1 MATHPG
7 VTAVIPTYN
16 RADFVREAID
26 SVLAQDWPSLEVVV
40 VDNGSTDET
49 PELLAR
55 YSEREGA
62 RVQGIRLDPNAGPSA
77 ARNVGI
83 RAASYELI
91 ALLDS
96 DNRWAPGKLRRQM
109 QLFESDR
116 APDLTFT
123 GYRAFGEGAAGTIV
137 LDNWKGSQED
147 ALEQLLAGCCIN
159 TSTVIAKRE
168 ALMDAGLFDPRMDGA
183 EDYEFWLRFAASG
196 FRIGYI
202 AEALAEYRV
211 HGQALSADLNFA
223 SENIDRVFRTVF
235 QSGDLPE
242 PFQSKRRFYLARCYL
257 NSSIRYLEAGDGG
270 AASAAIARAARTR
283 PASVR
288 PGWFRIWGR
297 ALRMARR
304 RSNGREAA
312 RGVA

>member
-7 VTAVIPTYN
+7 VSAVIPTYN
-16 RADFVREAID
+16 RADLVREAID

-49 PELLAR
+49 PELLAS

-62 RVQGIRLDPNAGPSA
+62 RVRGIRLDSNAGPSA

-83 RAASYELI
+83 RGAKYELV

-116 APDLTFT
+116 APELTFT
-123 GYRAFGEGAAGTIV
+123 GYTVFGDGASGAVI
-137 LDNWKGSQED
+137 LDNWEGSQED

-159 TSTVIAKRE
+159 TSTVIAKRD
-168 ALMDAGLFDPRMDGA
+168 ALLDAGLFDSRMDGA

-202 AEALAEYRV
+202 PEALAEYRV

-235 QSGDLPE
+235 ESGCLPE
-242 PFQSKRRFYLARCYL
+242 PFKSRRRFYLARCYL
-257 NSSIRYLEAGDGG
+257 NSACRNLEAGDGRP
-270 AASAAIARAARTR
+270 AAAALWRAAATR

-288 PGWFRIWGR
+288 AGWLRLAAQ
-297 ALRMARR
+297 ALGATINPRKK
-304 RSNGREAA
+304 AA
-312 RGVA
+312 PTA